1 MLKGK
6 ALMRIGHEKCEVGPG
21 DLIYIPPNAVHSIS
35 PLGNEPV
42 RALAFAA
49 SFLFL
54 PALLPVGVVHQ
65 ETCSMNLPNAPKW
78 AAITSR
84 ILDL

>member
-1 MLKGK
+1 MSITTCSS
-6 ALMRIGHEKCEVGPG
+6 MRIGHEKCEVGPG

-42 RALAFAA
+42 RGLAFAA

-54 PALLPVGVVHQ
+54 PALLPRRRGSPRNKLDEFAEVGRDYI
-65 ETCSMNLPNAPKW
+65 SDP
-78 AAITSR
+78 
-84 ILDL
+84 